1 LGDRERIASYL
12 REAAQLAEQI
22 GDSQRTGWVQSYL
35 TEQFWMLGQYSESVA
50 AGEKALAVAKQLSDL
65 PLQVVTNL
73 PLGLAHHTRGDYAKA
88 REYFGWN
95 ATHLEGNLVS
105 ERFGMFVLPSSFARS
120 FIAWGLAETGKF
132 SEAFNVAEDALRIA
146 EDVNHPF
153 SCGYAHL
160 GLGVVALRQG
170 NLRRALRSFE
180 RALAAGAFADS
191 PVGFAFVA
199 LHLGY
204 ALSLAGR
211 ANEGIPILEQS
222 IQIAESR
229 RFVAR
234 HSLRLA
240 YASEAYLTLGREA
253 DAWAAATRA
262 LELARKHGERANEAY
277 SLRMLGET
285 ELHRGNLDDAKTWL
299 TESLAIAEELGMR
312 PLAANCHR
320 GLANMFDLGKRK
332 SDAERHRDVSNSL
345 IHSMEMRLWS

>member
-12 REAAQLAEQI
+12 REAGQLANQI
-22 GDSQRTGWVQSYL
+22 GDNQRMGWVQSYL
-35 TEQFWMLGQYSESVA
+35 TEQFWMLGQYGESIE
-50 AGEKALAVAKQLSDL
+50 AGEKALAVAKQPSDL
-65 PLQVVTNL
+65 PLQVLTNL
-73 PLGLAHHTRGDYAKA
+73 HLGLAHHTRGDYVKA

-95 ATHLEGNLVS
+95 ATRLEGNLVG
-105 ERFGMFVLPSSFARS
+105 ERFGIFVLPSSFARS

-132 SEAFNVAEDALRIA
+132 SEAFNIAEDALRIA
-146 EDVNHPF
+146 EDANHPF

-170 NLRRALRSFE
+170 NLRRALRAFE

-211 ANEGIPILEQS
+211 ANEGIPILEQT

-229 RFVAR
+229 GFVAR

-253 DAWAAATRA
+253 DALKASARA

-277 SLRMLGET
+277 SLRMLGEI
-285 ELHRGNLDDAKTWL
+285 ELHRGNPGDARAWL
-299 TESLAIAEELGMR
+299 TASLAVAEELGMR
-312 PLAANCHR
+312 PLEANCHR
-320 GLANMFDLGKRK
+320 GLANGFDLAHQK
-332 SDAERHRDVSNSL
+332 SDAERHRDISNSL
-345 IHSMEMRLWS
+345 AGAMEMRFWG